1 MYFFHQTPSVY
12 AWHMQLEPLF
22 LVFVSVI
29 GARTMAQV
37 ATNPSDNAIDA
48 ALAATPFQP
57 DLRAA
62 KV

>member
-1 MYFFHQTPSVY
+1 
-12 AWHMQLEPLF
+12 MQLEPLF

-37 ATNPSDNAIDA
+37 ATDPSDNAIDA